1 MPVRSSEREVKHMYV
16 IGVALFSFGVGL
28 FGGLKLL
35 ERNEKNAKK
44 KTKNRE

>member
-1 MPVRSSEREVKHMYV
+1 MYV
-16 IGVALFSFGVGL
+16 IGVALFSFGVGI